1 MGNNNWWDLM
11 VALYLI
17 ALNDKKNSVK
27 VIDCLLKNN
36 YYPAEIKQAL
46 EMFKK
51 GFEEK

>member
-1 MGNNNWWDLM
+1 MGNKNWWDLM

-17 ALNDKKNSVK
+17 ALNDKNNSVK
-27 VIDCLLKNN
+27 VIDSLLQKN
-36 YYPAEIKQAL
+36 YPNDIKQAL